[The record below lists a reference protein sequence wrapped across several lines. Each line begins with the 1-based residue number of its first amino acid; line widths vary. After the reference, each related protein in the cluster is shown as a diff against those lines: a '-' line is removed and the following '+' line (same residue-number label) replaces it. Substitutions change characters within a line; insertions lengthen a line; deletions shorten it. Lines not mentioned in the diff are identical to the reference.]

1 MITSYVNSPISFMVL
16 SIEGACK
23 VHEGCVSKLH
33 KEVRIRHVCI
43 KCAKHVECMKYA
55 DYMK

>member
-16 SIEGACK
+16 SIEDACK

-43 KCAKHVECMKYA
+43 KCMKYVEYMKHVECM
-55 DYMK
+55 